1 MSEAERKVWMLPE
14 LVAKL
19 FSELDPESVLN
30 LARVVDK
37 DVLKESLTSKVW
49 QKIISDN
56 CPYEDDDLEME
67 EKHVVMRNLAAI
79 LKLLKTPSDLLLDL
93 LDVIC
98 ERFPSNVVT
107 LVCPRHPDSHHVSVG
122 GFLLLEE
129 VEKFL
134 GTAELGIQSMEVNHL
149 FEKHLN
155 ALASRISRQQDV
167 VASVSI
173 GFLIYLDT
181 DDGAES
187 FYTLLSSQAIQVNK
201 VRKLALVLG
210 ESIGE
215 KGWAALAKAIQT
227 QPLLVDQVRCSR
239 STLAKGREEDV
250 KKVWEAAGL
259 ECLEVWDEDGTKC
272 LRVEKAH
279 NGWERLDR
287 IMGMSEAEFAAEV
300 AEDVESESGHEEE
313 ESEDEDGDEDDG
325 EEGDGEAG
333 EEDEQI

>member
-1 MSEAERKVWMLPE
+1 MATGDLNEE
-14 LVAKL
+14 L
-19 FSELDPESVLN
+19 
-30 LARVVDK
+30 
-37 DVLKESLTSKVW
+37 
-49 QKIISDN
+49 
-56 CPYEDDDLEME
+56 
-67 EKHVVMRNLAAI
+67 
-79 LKLLKTPSDLLLDL
+79 
-93 LDVIC
+93 
-98 ERFPSNVVT
+98 
-107 LVCPRHPDSHHVSVG
+107 
-122 GFLLLEE
+122 
-129 VEKFL
+129 
-134 GTAELGIQSMEVNHL
+134 
-149 FEKHLN
+149 LN

-173 GFLIYLDT
+173 GFLIDLDT

-215 KGWAALAKAIQT
+215 KGWAALAKAIQA
-227 QPLLVDQVRCSR
+227 QPLLVNQVICSR
-239 STLAKGREEDV
+239 SILAKGREEDV

-259 ECLEVWDEDGTKC
+259 ERLEVWDEDGTKW
-272 LRVEKAH
+272 LHVEKAH

-313 ESEDEDGDEDDG
+313 ESDDEDGDEEEESEDDDGDEDDG

>member
-14 LVAKL
+14 LVARL
-19 FSELDPESVLN
+19 FSELDHESVLN

-49 QKIISDN
+49 KKIISDN
-56 CPYEDDDLEME
+56 CPYKDDDLEME

-134 GTAELGIQSMEVNHL
+134 GTAELGIQSLEVSVL
-149 FEKHLN
+149 SKEHLN

-173 GFLIYLDT
+173 GFLIDLDT

-215 KGWAALAKAIQT
+215 KGWAALAKAIQA
-227 QPLLVDQVRCSR
+227 QPLLVNQVICSR
-239 STLAKGREEDV
+239 SILAKGREEDV

-259 ECLEVWDEDGTKC
+259 QSV
-272 LRVEKAH
+272 
-279 NGWERLDR
+279 
-287 IMGMSEAEFAAEV
+287 
-300 AEDVESESGHEEE
+300 
-313 ESEDEDGDEDDG
+313 
-325 EEGDGEAG
+325 
-333 EEDEQI
+333 